1 MRALG
6 KFSFM
11 LLINYNYTIRL
22 IITLDRAGSTPLI
35 TIDNANTVCARVIS
49 LLILKTVESPYWFN
63 GIHRMWISNVP
74 TNT

>member
-6 KFSFM
+6 KFSLM
-11 LLINYNYTIRL
+11 LLINYNYTKRL

-49 LLILKTVESPYWFN
+49 LLIPYWFN